1 MSGFSPEWLA
11 LREPADHRSRSQA
24 LAGSLARHVSHRPEI
39 SVVDLGSGTGSN
51 LRAAAPFLPPLQH
64 WMLVDYD
71 ATLLEAAKREL
82 AKWADS
88 FEMIGLAAVLTK
100 SRRRITV
107 SFRIADLARDLD
119 HALGA
124 SPDLITAS
132 ALFDLTSPA
141 FIQRLAAAASSRKA
155 IFYTVLTYNGSQH
168 WMPQMAIDD
177 HMISAF
183 NTHQTTDKGFGPS
196 AGPAAP
202 KILAEQFRACGYA
215 VEEGDSP
222 WELDVS
228 DSAHINRIAI
238 GTAAA
243 VSETGTVD
251 MGSIADWLKSPRT
264 SVRIGHTDTL
274 AVPA

>member
-1 MSGFSPEWLA
+1 MSVFSPEWLA
-11 LREPADHRSRSQA
+11 LREPTDHRSRS
-24 LAGSLARHVSHRPEI
+24 LAVARSLARHVSHRPEI

-82 AKWADS
+82 AQWADS
-88 FEMIGLAAVLTK
+88 FEMIGFGAVLTK
-100 SRRRITV
+100 SGRRITV
-107 SFRIADLARDLD
+107 SFRAADLARDLD

-124 SPDLITAS
+124 RPDVITAS

-141 FIQRLAAAASSRKA
+141 FIERLAAAVSSRKA
-155 IFYTVLTYNGSQH
+155 IFYAVLTYNGSQH
-168 WMPQMAIDD
+168 WTPQMPIDD
-177 HMISAF
+177 QMISAF

-196 AGPAAP
+196 AGAAAP
-202 KILAEQFRACGYA
+202 GILAEQFRACGYA

-222 WELDVS
+222 WEIDAS
-228 DSAHINRIAI
+228 DSALINQIAM

-243 VSETGTVD
+243 VSETGAVD
-251 MGSIADWLKSPRT
+251 MSSIADWLKFPRT
-264 SVRIGHTDTL
+264 SVRVEHTDTL